1 MKDLAFNDST
11 TPFYTKYLVKYYIQ
25 DMQAALFESLL
36 S

>member
-1 MKDLAFNDST
+1 MIVRT